1 MRRPQSVKKGV
12 WYLGGRKKKRVVWKK
27 QKKFK
32 GSPLGPLASVRV
44 PFVGEIAKPIIKK
57 ILVEEKED
65 IDDDRKNTVTMTCR
79 T

>member
-1 MRRPQSVKKGV
+1 MEKTKKG
-12 WYLGGRKKKRVVWKK
+12 
-27 QKKFK
+27 K
-32 GSPLGPLASVRV
+32 GFPLGPLASVRV